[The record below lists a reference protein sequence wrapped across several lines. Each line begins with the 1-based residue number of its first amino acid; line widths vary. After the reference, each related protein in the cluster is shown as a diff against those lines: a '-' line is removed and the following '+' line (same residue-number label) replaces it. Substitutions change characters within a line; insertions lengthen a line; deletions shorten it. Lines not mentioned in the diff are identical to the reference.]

1 MSRDTNRFTSAQ
13 EYNPSGGL
21 YRLPVI
27 GDALKNILIPKER
40 QAAELQDFNERK
52 AGNID
57 VQYQLNDTYLEE
69 ARSAGII
76 GADYNFD
83 EEEGSMFIDKLFKT
97 EIAEI
102 KNPDTGEME
111 KRYVPKNK
119 EFYEKILLDGLPNL
133 SKTKITDAGLKSTL
147 GDTVGFE
154 INDVV
159 YNPDKNTYFL
169 VGTNYRGDTAPLT
182 LDQTDSLNDEI
193 AEFTPS
199 DFNELMKI
207 GFRTIYNQSNK
218 RPGVVQNALEDAD
231 LRFDN
236 YIDEAAGAIIGAQN
250 AGVLEDVDSMNIF
263 NDAVAGIIAENQD
276 PEVVTKQDESVSP
289 LITTEMSPE
298 IVALIE
304 AHNAETQIRDPRGV
318 ITPKDPGPPGPYRA
332 QMLKDYM
339 DAKPGISREEA
350 EAWVEENF
358 DSLYADA
365 KRTYE
370 EKRTKP
376 EDIDLSSLGSPLL
389 LRKSENVSPLLG
401 AKMQELTEEERA
413 NLAAGK
419 MIDGSELSEAD
430 LKATESWWSQLST
443 ADKVGLIS
451 TGLLFVPFFGPLV
464 GGTVKGISGGV
475 SAIQKMKLAP
485 KLMDLIRKTYTTPA
499 KVTVATSKAGV
510 EIEKGRRGFAAIEAA
525 GKQDMAKR
533 TLLERMKN
541 IGQGNPRLSTV
552 PLIDDAGNVVRQVSG
567 GRMFTTGFLGTGTGG
582 VVLSGQIEQIENRQD
597 AAEFRN
603 RGATPGSSGEVT
615 GTGGTEGFTAPPAF
629 TTPQQAVAWFNRPGN
644 RESFVQFANSQGAP
658 NAAAQL
664 EQAFNSLGIE
674 NSQSFYENA
683 EQIVQMIN
691 PERAPD
697 KNKLFAAILA
707 DRSGASNEKKAEIY
721 RNTLSTL
728 TGVDQLQFDR
738 EKEDRA
744 QITTAR
750 ADYKT
755 DFAGL
760 YLPEGGFNASG
771 NYDEIQAL
779 FQDKNWND
787 LTSNNDML
795 QLRNKFSS
803 SAFYPTYGYDP
814 ESGSFVN
821 VSEQNLLEDY
831 ATAVQNGV
839 QFNPAERRQIER
851 NIKEGRKLD
860 RALTDQTMK
869 KFFGKFT
876 NVGIVEWLKSFIT
889 GRGGFA
895 NPEDEIFPYVE
906 LEINNKYND
915 AGEVVGYDIV
925 GAQLRQPSSGMKV
938 LGSTTDNDFVRELG
952 NLESQIR
959 LSFIANIP
967 KQNITVLNPKPEK
980 Q

>member
-13 EYNPSGGL
+13 EYNPSGAL
-21 YRLPVI
+21 YKLPFV

-40 QAAELQDFNERK
+40 QAQELQAFNERRL
-52 AGNID
+52 GDIG
-57 VQYQLNDTYLEE
+57 VQYQLNDKYLEE
-69 ARSAGII
+69 VRSAGIV
-76 GADYNFD
+76 GQDYTFV

-97 EIAEI
+97 EVAEV
-102 KNPDTGEME
+102 KNPETGEME
-111 KRYVPKNK
+111 KRYVPRHK
-119 EFYEKILLDGLPNL
+119 ELYEKILLDGLPNL
-133 SKTKITDAGLKSTL
+133 SKTKIMEADLKSTL

-169 VGTNYRGDTAPLT
+169 VGTNYKGDTAPLT

-193 AEFTPS
+193 AEFSPS

-207 GFRTIYNQSNK
+207 GFRTIYTQSNK
-218 RPGVVQNALEDAD
+218 RPGVVQNAIEDAD
-231 LRFDN
+231 FRFDN

-250 AGVLEDVDSMNIF
+250 AGVLDDVDSMNIF
-263 NDAVAGIIAENQD
+263 NDSIAAIIAENQD
-276 PEVVTKQDESVSP
+276 PEEVAQQDGSLSP
-289 LITTEMSPE
+289 LITAEMSPE

-304 AHNAETQIRDPRGV
+304 AHNEEIQIKDPRG
-318 ITPKDPGPPGPYRA
+318 ILFNKDPGPPGPYRA
-332 QMLKDYM
+332 KMLKDYM
-339 DAKPGISREEA
+339 DAKPGISKEEA

-358 DSLYADA
+358 DELYADA

-370 EKRTKP
+370 ENRTKP
-376 EDIDLSSLGSPLL
+376 EDINLRSLGTPLIQDLRDPNIARTTLDAAVQANMLQGSSLSQDDLEAA
-389 LRKSENVSPLLG
+389 ENWFS
-401 AKMQELTEEERA
+401 
-413 NLAAGK
+413 
-419 MIDGSELSEAD
+419 S
-430 LKATESWWSQLST
+430 LST

-451 TGLLFVPFFGPLV
+451 TGLLFIPFVGTLV
-464 GGTVKGISGGV
+464 GGTVKGISFTV
-475 SAIQKMKLAP
+475 SSIQKMKLAP
-485 KLMDLIRKTYTTPA
+485 KLMDLIRKGYTTPA
-499 KVTVATSKAGV
+499 TTTVATTKAGV
-510 EIEKGRRGFAAIEAA
+510 QIERGRRGFAAVEAA

-533 TLLERMKN
+533 TLLEKLRY

-552 PLIDDAGNVVRQVSG
+552 PLLDDAGNVVRQVSG
-567 GRMFTTGFLGTGTGG
+567 GRMFTTGAFGTGAGG
-582 VVLSGQIEQIENRQD
+582 IILSGQIEQIENERD
-597 AAEFRN
+597 AAEFRS
-603 RGATPGSSGEVT
+603 RGAIPGSSSITT

-644 RESFVQFANSQGAP
+644 RESFIQFANSQGAP

-664 EQAFNSLGIE
+664 EAAFNSLGIQD
-674 NSQSFYENA
+674 SRSFYQNA

-707 DRSGASNEKKAEIY
+707 DRSGAPNEKKAEIY
-721 RNTLSTL
+721 RNTLTAL

-738 EKEDRA
+738 EKDARTQRSDA
-744 QITTAR
+744 ITN
-750 ADYKT
+750 YKT
-755 DFAGL
+755 DFDSL
-760 YLPEGGFNASG
+760 YLPEGGFNASD

-779 FQDKNWND
+779 FQDKNWNE

-814 ESGSFVN
+814 ASASFVN
-821 VSEQNLLEDY
+821 ISEQNLLEDY

-839 QFNPAERRQIER
+839 RFNPAEQRKIER
-851 NIKEGRKLD
+851 NLNEGRKLD
-860 RALTDQTMK
+860 RALTDQSMK
-869 KFFGKFT
+869 KFFVKFT
-876 NVGIVEWLKSFIT
+876 DAGIVEWLKSFVT
-889 GRGGFA
+889 GKTGFA

-906 LEINNKYND
+906 LEINHQYND

-925 GAQLRQPSSGMKV
+925 GAQLRQPGSGMKV
-938 LGSTTDNDFVRELG
+938 LGNTRDNDFVRELG

-959 LSFIANIP
+959 LSFIANLP

-980 Q
+980 KQ